1 MQEEMETAMKLR
13 TAGGTVKIGD
23 SKEGDAAAVRR
34 AIEKLRA
41 DAAAATA
48 ANTSDEGKLRK
59 DTVSL
64 KSVSSLPEQQMKS
77 SELVGKARAALQR
90 KEEQNGGR
98 RNDHAM
104 FGTLRKP
111 TVADGLSPELQRA
124 LEKLR
129 AQVPAEGS

>member
-1 MQEEMETAMKLR
+1 MQEEMDTAMKLR

-41 DAAAATA
+41 DAAAAT
-48 ANTSDEGKLRK
+48 SDEGKLRK
-59 DTVSL
+59 HNVSL
-64 KSVSSLPEQQMKS
+64 KSASSLPEQQMKS

-98 RNDHAM
+98 RNDHAI

-129 AQVPAEGS
+129 AQVPVEGS